1 MKLAAPFLVAL
12 LATACQTAL
21 PVATVPSAAAD
32 GGMVVRYLPGTPA
45 AARDAIR
52 LAHNV
57 GATQAIGLDAERW
70 TLASAEAAGLA
81 ISDLA
86 HDQRVRF
93 AQPNFHRSLNYDHS
107 EAAPPFPTF
116 SLQQAGLTNDPDIG
130 LQWHLKRARFTDAWA
145 TTTGK
150 GVIVAVID
158 SGCDPNHPDLKANL
172 LPLIDEVVAMNN
184 HDLFSTSAG
193 PENFDNRDGHGHG
206 THVCG
211 IVGAVRGNGIGV
223 SGAAPDV
230 KILPVKVTTSSGD
243 ADDATISKGILDA
256 VDNGAQVINLSI
268 GGPEPSPILLDALN
282 YAFNKNVVVVIASG
296 NDSREVNYPAAYNG
310 VISVG
315 AITDKDKVAS
325 YSSHGQNLVIVA
337 PGGGAPGHGEGEP
350 IYSTTP
356 TYQCY
361 ISIAE
366 RKTTNYGKLA
376 GTSMAAPQVT
386 AAAALMLSVEPGLT
400 PAQMRTRLAA
410 GAQDLG
416 DPGFDE
422 YYGYGEL
429 DMAKAI
435 AIGRDDGR
443 ASK

>member
-1 MKLAAPFLVAL
+1 MKLVAPFLVAL
-12 LATACQTAL
+12 LATACQTAV
-21 PVATVPSAAAD
+21 PVATVPTAMD
-32 GGMVVRYLPGTPA
+32 GGVVVRYQPGTPA

-57 GATQAIGLDAERW
+57 GAAQPIGLDAERW

-81 ISDLA
+81 MADLA
-86 HDQRVRF
+86 HDQRVKYVHPNYHRNLNDAL
-93 AQPNFHRSLNYDHS
+93 AQPQPS
-107 EAAPPFPTF
+107 FPGF
-116 SLQQAGLTNDPDIG
+116 SLLQTNDPDVSK
-130 LQWHLKRARFTDAWA
+130 QWHLRRAHFTDAWA

-150 GVIVAVID
+150 GVIAAVID
-158 SGCDPNHPDLKANL
+158 SGVDPNHPDLKANL
-172 LPLIDEVVAMNN
+172 LPIIDEVVAMNN
-184 HDLFSTSAG
+184 HDQFATQNG
-193 PENFDNRDGHGHG
+193 TENFDNRDGHGHG

-211 IVGAVRGNGIGV
+211 IVGAVRNNQVGV
-223 SGAAPDV
+223 CGAAPDV

-256 VDNGAQVINLSI
+256 VDNHAQVINLSI

-296 NDSREVNYPAAYNG
+296 NDSRDVNYPAAYNG

-315 AITDKDKVAS
+315 AITDQDKVAS
-325 YSSHGQNLVIVA
+325 YSSHGNTLVMVA
-337 PGGGAPGHGEGEP
+337 PGGGAPGRGEGEP

-361 ISIAE
+361 ITIAE
-366 RKTTNYGKLA
+366 RKTTNYGSLA

-386 AAAALMLSVEPGLT
+386 AAVACMLSIEPGLT

-410 GAQDLG
+410 SAEDLG
-416 DPGFDE
+416 DKGFDE

-435 AIGRDDGR
+435 AMGRDDGR